1 MCAVWRHGWFGVRPL
16 VFALSACSAVE
27 LSKLDMKNGPN
38 HFLAGPFHSTNI
50 RQYSIL
56 IVTVKHGGYFSEVE
70 HVLSFV
76 FCRRGV
82 EFASGEP
89 LADLVAGAVD
99 VHFGEVACDF
109 DWFSGVFELPEFVV
123 ASGFDGLD
131 SALPSA
137 VWACPCFGL
146 WRAGGLVAAFWAG
159 AEDYELVFRCEGLFV
174 ASGDVFQGDVVVC
187 CGAHRQYGVFVG
199 DDALPCFAP
208 WQVAVLQSDFAC
220 LFGEPCFR
228 FADEVL
234 RVGVDGQ
241 WRVAFVWRV
250 ACGSD
255 VRLTEHD
262 AAQGRELDVSEL
274 VNHGPVVCAAV
285 LAERIVRCRFHWLVA
300 VLAVGQSL
308 ASLSYW
314 WMIAATSAF
323 GTCGTSG
330 AISSRLY
337 PA

>member
-1 MCAVWRHGWFGVRPL
+1 MA
-16 VFALSACSAVE
+16 AL
-27 LSKLDMKNGPN
+27 
-38 HFLAGPFHSTNI
+38 
-50 RQYSIL
+50 
-56 IVTVKHGGYFSEVE
+56 
-70 HVLSFV
+70 
-76 FCRRGV
+76 
-82 EFASGEP
+82 
-89 LADLVAGAVD
+89 
-99 VHFGEVACDF
+99 ACDRF
-109 DWFSGVFELPEFVV
+109 
-123 ASGFDGLD
+123 GF
-131 SALPSA
+131 
-137 VWACPCFGL
+137 
-146 WRAGGLVAAFWAG
+146 WRAGEHAVAFWAG

-220 LFGEPCFR
+220 LFGEPCFG
-228 FADEVL
+228 FGDEVL
-234 RVGVDGQ
+234 RMGVDGQ

-250 ACGSD
+250 ACGAD
-255 VRLTEHD
+255 VRLSEHD
-262 AAQGRELDVSEL
+262 ASQGRKLDVSEL
-274 VNHGPVVCAAV
+274 VDQLPVGFTAVCA
-285 LAERIVRCRFHWLVA
+285 EHVRGRRFHGLVA